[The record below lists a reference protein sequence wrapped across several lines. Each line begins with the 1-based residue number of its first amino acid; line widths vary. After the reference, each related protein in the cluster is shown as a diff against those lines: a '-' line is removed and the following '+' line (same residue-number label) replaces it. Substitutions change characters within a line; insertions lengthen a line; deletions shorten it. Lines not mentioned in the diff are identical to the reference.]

1 MRGSAAERDYIE
13 LRRFPLFLR
22 GSRPPPLTGITLLW
36 TGDTIMQRA
45 GARPSTSPLS
55 MSFVRNCQASMNFH
69 PRDRDDVSPGGLPP
83 SDGTLIDQVRSGRTE
98 RFGLLV
104 ERYQGALIRTAESR
118 LGRRDWAEEAVQET
132 FLCAFKWLSS
142 YDSRYSFR
150 TWLWTILLNQC
161 RRLYKRRARERDEIP
176 WDSPEAS
183 GDATEASSAAP
194 AARESDMPLVR
205 LMAEERR
212 QLLQGLLEQLPE
224 VQADALRLR
233 FFGGLKFQ
241 EIADAMECSL
251 STAKN
256 RVRWG
261 LTRLSE
267 MMQAPAGDVDSSDTR
282 RGAGGR

>member
-1 MRGSAAERDYIE
+1 VAIRSPQDHDDIPLGGS
-13 LRRFPLFLR
+13 
-22 GSRPPPLTGITLLW
+22 
-36 TGDTIMQRA
+36 
-45 GARPSTSPLS
+45 
-55 MSFVRNCQASMNFH
+55 
-69 PRDRDDVSPGGLPP
+69 PP
-83 SDGTLIDQVRSGRTE
+83 SDGMLIEDVRSGRTQQ
-98 RFGLLV
+98 FGLLV
-104 ERYQGALIRTAESR
+104 DRYQGALLRTAESR

-161 RRLYKRRARERDEIP
+161 RRLYKRRARQPDEVP
-176 WDSPEAS
+176 WDAPEAV
-183 GDATEASSAAP
+183 AEANQGGSVLAAC
-194 AARESDMPLVR
+194 ESDMPLVR
-205 LMAEERR
+205 LMAKERR
-212 QLLQGLLEQLPE
+212 QHVQRLLQHLPE

-241 EIADAMECSL
+241 EIADAMGCSL

-267 MMQAPAGDVDSSDTR
+267 MMQTPAGDTAATEASER
-282 RGAGGR
+282 EGRGSR